1 MDNWIY
7 SALIVG
13 VIALTTALTRS
24 LPFLI
29 FGGRRSVPKII
40 QYLGSVL
47 PYSVMGML
55 VVYCLKNVSFTE
67 FKGFLPSLISVAVVV
82 LLHIWK
88 RNTLLSILGGTALYM
103 VLIRLLGSI

>member
-13 VIALTTALTRS
+13 VIALTTALTRF

-29 FGGRRSVPKII
+29 FGGRRPVPKII

-55 VVYCLKNVSFTE
+55 VVYCLKNVSFGAIQ
-67 FKGFLPSLISVAVVV
+67 GFLPSMISVAAVV

>member
-1 MDNWIY
+1 MSELIY

-13 VIALTTALTRS
+13 VIALMTGLTRF
-24 LPFLI
+24 LPFWI
-29 FGGRRSVPKII
+29 FSGRRPVPKVIR
-40 QYLGSVL
+40 YLGAVL

>member
-13 VIALTTALTRS
+13 VIALTTALTRF

-29 FGGRRSVPKII
+29 FGGRRPVPKII

-55 VVYCLKNVSFTE
+55 VVYCLKNVSFGAIQ
-67 FKGFLPSLISVAVVV
+67 GFLPSLISVAAVV

-103 VLIRLLGSI
+103 VMIRLLGSI

>member
-1 MDNWIY
+1 MTDLVY

-13 VIALTTALTRS
+13 VIALVTALLRF
-24 LPFLI
+24 LPFWI
-29 FGGRRSVPKII
+29 FGSSRPVPKVIR
-40 QYLGSVL
+40 YLGSVL

-55 VVYCLKNVSFTE
+55 VVYCLKNVAFGAIQ
-67 FKGFLPSLISVAVVV
+67 GFLPSLISVAVVV

-103 VLIRLLGSI
+103 VMIRLLGSI